1 MRLHD
6 IINFLK
12 LLGAGEIKISEDED
26 WVRTSCPL
34 APFTHFKG
42 KDENPSFGIA
52 VNDIGESAYNCFTC
66 GTGRLF
72 DLVHKLQFTVGITK
86 PARHFFGYAEIF
98 GEEQLGDPDDYT
110 FGSGFDDVY
119 QRVVLGKKKVKVPDE
134 ILDSYPL
141 LQYSD
146 YEGSKNEIESYFLNR
161 GILPQALWEYQVRH
175 DPDKHLI
182 IFPMIDTDGEAY
194 RLHVKLVLEKTFWY
208 LTPELLGCAD
218 KYEAW
223 GRRDYWFGVQYL
235 DPALPVVLVESET
248 DLLRL
253 RSLGVENVIAS
264 CGALNKFKV
273 SRIPNYTILLGFDAD
288 GPGSKFTMKAIKLF
302 DNRRKLYK
310 LDWSIVD
317 VTYYTAKRRVPKLRP
332 AKDAG
337 DLETLEQY
345 EYVLDNKILVGEI
358 PTVTTSSGYVDRW
371 TTRT

>member
-1 MRLHD
+1 
-6 IINFLK
+6 
-12 LLGAGEIKISEDED
+12 
-26 WVRTSCPL
+26 
-34 APFTHFKG
+34 
-42 KDENPSFGIA
+42 
-52 VNDIGESAYNCFTC
+52 
-66 GTGRLF
+66 
-72 DLVHKLQFTVGITK
+72 
-86 PARHFFGYAEIF
+86 
-98 GEEQLGDPDDYT
+98 
-110 FGSGFDDVY
+110 
-119 QRVVLGKKKVKVPDE
+119 
-134 ILDSYPL
+134 
-141 LQYSD
+141 
-146 YEGSKNEIESYFLNR
+146 
-161 GILPQALWEYQVRH
+161 
-175 DPDKHLI
+175 
-182 IFPMIDTDGEAY
+182 MIDTDGEAY

-218 KYEAW
+218 EYEAW

-317 VTYYTAKRRVPKLRP
+317 VTYYTPKRRVPKLRP

-337 DLETLEQY
+337 E
-345 EYVLDNKILVGEI
+345 
-358 PTVTTSSGYVDRW
+358 PS
-371 TTRT
+371 